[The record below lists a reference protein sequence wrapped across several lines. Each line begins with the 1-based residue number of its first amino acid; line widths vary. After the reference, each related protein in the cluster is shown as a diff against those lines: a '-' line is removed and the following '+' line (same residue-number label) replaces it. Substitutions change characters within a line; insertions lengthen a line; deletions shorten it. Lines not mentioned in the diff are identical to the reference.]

1 MKSIIKALL
10 LAGAG
15 SLAITGAALAADL
28 SRPFPPP
35 SAPVW
40 NWTGFYAG
48 VNGGYAW
55 INDPVAFGGPMGQV
69 GIRANPS
76 GTLFGVQLGYNWQW
90 TDWVVGVETDIDW
103 ADLFESRNTTVFGIK
118 GSDAFAIE
126 AQQRLRAFGSLRG
139 RVGYAL
145 DNLLLYATG
154 GVAYGRTELDTSV
167 GDTLAGQ
174 TCGPAGFCAAVSSPA
189 WIVGWAAG
197 VGFDWAFL
205 PQWSFR
211 SEYLHYDL
219 GAVHQS
225 LVDLADPVGTV
236 IRSSANFRGDIL
248 RGAVSFKFY

>member
-35 SAPVW
+35 SVPVW
-40 NWTGFYAG
+40 SWTGFYAG

-55 INDPVAFGGPMGQV
+55 INDPVLFGGPMGEV
-69 GIRANPS
+69 GVRPNPS

-103 ADLFESRNTTVFGIK
+103 ADVFAAKNVSVIGIK
-118 GSDAFAIE
+118 GSDPFGLV
-126 AQQRLRAFGSLRG
+126 AQQRLRTFGTLRR

-145 DNLLLYATG
+145 DSVLLYATG
-154 GVAYGRTELDTSV
+154 GIAYGRTEFDTSV
-167 GDTLAGQ
+167 TDIHAGQ
-174 TCGPAGFCAAVSSPA
+174 TCGPAGFCAAVSSPQ
-189 WIVGWAAG
+189 WMVGWAAG

-219 GAVHQS
+219 GAVHQN
-225 LVDLADPVGTV
+225 LVAP
-236 IRSSANFRGDIL
+236 APPPAEF
-248 RGAVSFKFY
+248 